1 MPLNINL
8 QQILLHALNFVI
20 LAVGLYVLLYGPVV
34 KFMDK
39 RRAYFADMEKDAFQK
54 QKKLDELEAEYNRKL
69 ENVNAEIE
77 KAL

>member
-1 MPLNINL
+1 MPLNINF

-39 RRAYFADMEKDAFQK
+39 RRAYFADMEKK
-54 QKKLDELEAEYNRKL
+54 YGKEAGAVLKEYAILKGYDRK
-69 ENVNAEIE
+69 
-77 KAL
+77 